1 MARRE
6 PEMLVTQSLLDRLV
20 DRSRDKDSQY
30 AASAEE
36 SLTHSDSFRRFKEG
50 VKRDLE
56 WLLNTRQ
63 IPDPA
68 EDDYP
73 ELQASLYNYGLPD
86 ITSIGLHSSRD
97 RDRMLRMLETTIR
110 RFEPRILAVK
120 ISLEPLLENTRVL
133 RFRID
138 GMLRVDPAPEPV
150 TFNTVLEITS
160 GQYEVK

>member
-1 MARRE
+1 
-6 PEMLVTQSLLDRLV
+6 
-20 DRSRDKDSQY
+20 
-30 AASAEE
+30 
-36 SLTHSDSFRRFKEG
+36 

-63 IPDPA
+63 IPEPA
-68 EDDYP
+68 REDSP
-73 ELQASLYNYGLPD
+73 ALQASLYNYGLPD
-86 ITSIGLHSSRD
+86 ISSIGLHLSRD
-97 RDRMLRMLETTIR
+97 RDRMLRMLEITIR
-110 RFEPRILAVK
+110 TFEPRISAVK
-120 ISLEPLLENTRVL
+120 VSLEPLLDNTRIL

>member
-1 MARRE
+1 MARD
-6 PEMLVTQSLLDRLV
+6 PEIVVTQSLLDRLV
-20 DRSRDKDSQY
+20 DRSRDKDSQF
-30 AASAEE
+30 AASGDEPTTRSE
-36 SLTHSDSFRRFKEG
+36 SFRWFKEG
-50 VKRDLE
+50 VKRDIE

-63 IPDPA
+63 IPEPA
-68 EDDYP
+68 EELS

-97 RDRMLRMLETTIR
+97 RDRLLRVLESTLR
-110 RFEPRILAVK
+110 RFEPRISGVK
-120 ISLEPLLENTRVL
+120 VSLEPVLANTRIL

-150 TFNTVLEITS
+150 SFNTILEITS

>member
-6 PEMLVTQSLLDRLV
+6 PEMIVTQSLLDRLV
-20 DRSRDKDSQY
+20 DRSKDKDSEY
-30 AASAEE
+30 DASPDEPV
-36 SLTHSDSFRRFKEG
+36 THSESFRRFKEG

-63 IPDPA
+63 IPEPA
-68 EDDYP
+68 GEDSP
-73 ELQASLYNYGLPD
+73 ALQTSLYNYGLPD
-86 ITSIGLHSSRD
+86 ISAIGLHSSRD

-110 RFEPRILAVK
+110 TFEPRISAVK
-120 ISLEPLLENTRVL
+120 VSLEPLLENTRIL